1 MQGASRVCLPYEK
14 TSTVSSSVIVVA
26 ASGATSLVSYP
37 SVARFIG
44 HLQLKGLAPRTV
56 EAYGCMVRLLA
67 QWATCDPATLDE
79 ERVRDYFLHLV
90 NARSYA
96 PKTMRQA
103 RAALSCFFIEMLG
116 MRDWRVFTHI
126 KTKDSQKLP
135 VVLSR
140 DEVRR
145 VLAQVKELRF
155 LAPLTLIYLCGL
167 RLSEALNIET
177 RDIHRKE
184 LRLHVRMGK
193 GGNDR
198 YVPLPQAALDILSRW
213 YREHRHARLLFP
225 AMGHAWKTTYRDD
238 PTAQAA
244 VQKAHLQQAE
254 HPMSDSAL
262 QNVWRIAFAA
272 SGVTKHATIHTLRHS
287 YATHL
292 LEEGVSL
299 RYVSQYL
306 GHATL
311 QQTLVYAHLTDVS
324 AEQTQRAL
332 ARLAATLNASASA
345 PSASTPAAA

>member
-1 MQGASRVCLPYEK
+1 ML
-14 TSTVSSSVIVVA
+14 
-26 ASGATSLVSYP
+26 
-37 SVARFIG
+37 
-44 HLQLKGLAPRTV
+44 
-56 EAYGCMVRLLA
+56 RLLA
-67 QWATCDPATLDE
+67 QWAGGDPALLDE

-96 PKTMRQA
+96 PKTLRQA

-116 MRDWRVFTHI
+116 RKDWRVFGHI

-140 DEVRR
+140 EEVRR

-167 RLSEALNIET
+167 RLSEALHIET

-184 LRLHVRMGK
+184 LRLHVRLGK
-193 GGNDR
+193 GGKDR
-198 YVPLPQAALDILSRW
+198 YVPLPQAALDILSQS
-213 YREHRHARLLFP
+213 YRRHRHARLLFP
-225 AMGHAWKTTYRDD
+225 AMGHAWKTTFRDD
-238 PTAQAA
+238 PTAQAV
-244 VQKAHLQQAE
+244 VQKARLQQAE
-254 HPMSDSAL
+254 HPMSGSAL

-272 SGVTKHATIHTLRHS
+272 SGVTKKATIHTLRHS

-332 ARLAATLNASASA
+332 ARLAATLTASS
-345 PSASTPAAA
+345 PSSSASTPAAA

>member
-1 MQGASRVCLPYEK
+1 M
-14 TSTVSSSVIVVA
+14 
-26 ASGATSLVSYP
+26 
-37 SVARFIG
+37 
-44 HLQLKGLAPRTV
+44 
-56 EAYGCMVRLLA
+56 CMLRLLA
-67 QWATCDPATLDE
+67 LWAGCDPALLNE

-90 NARSYA
+90 NVRSYA
-96 PKTMRQA
+96 PKTLRQA

-116 MRDWRVFTHI
+116 ARDWRVFAHI
-126 KTKDSQKLP
+126 KTKDRQQLP

-145 VLAQVKELRF
+145 VLAAIIELRF

-184 LRLHVRMGK
+184 LRLHVRLGK
-193 GGNDR
+193 GGKDR
-198 YVPLPQAALDILSRW
+198 YVPLPRAALDILERW
-213 YREHRHARLLFP
+213 YRCHRHARLLFP
-225 AMGHAWKTTYRDD
+225 AMGHAWKTTFRAD
-238 PTAQAA
+238 PAAQAA
-244 VQKAHLQQAE
+244 AQKTRLQLAA

-262 QNVWRIAFAA
+262 QQVWRLALAA
-272 SGVTKHATIHTLRHS
+272 SGVKKKATIHTLRHS

-311 QQTLVYAHLTDVS
+311 EQTLVYAHLTDVS
-324 AEQTQRAL
+324 AEQTQQAL
-332 ARLAATLNASASA
+332 ARMAGALNGTHGTHGTDKTDASYKMPASSAAS
-345 PSASTPAAA
+345 

>member
-1 MQGASRVCLPYEK
+1 M
-14 TSTVSSSVIVVA
+14 I
-26 ASGATSLVSYP
+26 
-37 SVARFIG
+37 
-44 HLQLKGLAPRTV
+44 
-56 EAYGCMVRLLA
+56 RLLA
-67 QWATCDPATLDE
+67 QWAACDPATLSE

-96 PKTMRQA
+96 PKTLRQA
-103 RAALSCFFIEMLG
+103 RAALSAFFIEMLG
-116 MRDWRVFTHI
+116 VTDWRVFAHI
-126 KTKDSQKLP
+126 KTKDTQALP

-193 GGNDR
+193 GGKDR
-198 YVPLPQAALDILSRW
+198 YVPLPQAALDILERW
-213 YREHRHARLLFP
+213 WRQHRHACFLFP
-225 AMGHAWKTTYRDD
+225 AMGHAWKTTFRDD

-244 VQKAHLQQAE
+244 VQKTRLQQAT
-254 HPMSDSAL
+254 HPLSDSAL

-272 SGVTKHATIHTLRHS
+272 SGVKKKATIHTLRHS

-292 LEEGVSL
+292 LEEGVGL

-311 QQTLVYAHLTDVS
+311 QQTLIYAHLTDVS
-324 AEQTQRAL
+324 AEQTQQAL
-332 ARLAATLNASASA
+332 ARLAATLTA
-345 PSASTPAAA
+345 PSSAASSPAAA

>member
-1 MQGASRVCLPYEK
+1 
-14 TSTVSSSVIVVA
+14 
-26 ASGATSLVSYP
+26 
-37 SVARFIG
+37 
-44 HLQLKGLAPRTV
+44 
-56 EAYGCMVRLLA
+56 MVRLLA
-67 QWATCDPATLDE
+67 QWAAGDPARLDE
-79 ERVRDYFLHLV
+79 ERVREYFLHLV

-96 PKTMRQA
+96 PKTLRQA

-116 MRDWRVFTHI
+116 VRDWRVFAHL
-126 KTKDSQKLP
+126 KTKDTQALP

-167 RLSEALNIET
+167 RLSEALHIET
-177 RDIHRKE
+177 RDIHRRE
-184 LRLHVRMGK
+184 LRLHVRLGK
-193 GGNDR
+193 GGKDR
-198 YVPLPQAALDILSRW
+198 YVPLPQAALDILSCW
-213 YREHRHARLLFP
+213 YRQHRHPRLLFP
-225 AMGHAWKTTYRDD
+225 AMGHAWKTTFRDD
-238 PTAQAA
+238 PAAQAA
-244 VQKAHLQQAE
+244 EQKTRLQKAT

-262 QNVWRIAFAA
+262 QNVWRLAFAT
-272 SGVTKHATIHTLRHS
+272 SGVTKRATIHTLRHS

-324 AEQTQRAL
+324 AEQTQQAL
-332 ARLAATLNASASA
+332 ARMATTLKAS
-345 PSASTPAAA
+345 PSSPAAA

>member
-1 MQGASRVCLPYEK
+1 M
-14 TSTVSSSVIVVA
+14 
-26 ASGATSLVSYP
+26 
-37 SVARFIG
+37 
-44 HLQLKGLAPRTV
+44 
-56 EAYGCMVRLLA
+56 CMIRLLA
-67 QWATCDPATLDE
+67 QWAASDPATLSE

-96 PKTMRQA
+96 PKTLRQA

-116 MRDWRVFTHI
+116 VADWRVFAHI
-126 KTKDSQKLP
+126 KTKDTQALP

-140 DEVRR
+140 DEVSR

-177 RDIHRKE
+177 RDIHRRE

-193 GGNDR
+193 GGKDR
-198 YVPLPQAALDILSRW
+198 YVPLPQAALDLLERW
-213 YREHRHARLLFP
+213 WRQHRHSRLLFP
-225 AMGHAWKTTYRDD
+225 AMGHAWKTTFRDD

-244 VQKAHLQQAE
+244 VQKAHLQQAT

-272 SGVTKHATIHTLRHS
+272 SGVKKKATIHTLRHS

-324 AEQTQRAL
+324 AEQTQQAL
-332 ARLAATLNASASA
+332 ARLAARLSA
-345 PSASTPAAA
+345 PSSATTPSAAA

>member
-1 MQGASRVCLPYEK
+1 ML
-14 TSTVSSSVIVVA
+14 
-26 ASGATSLVSYP
+26 
-37 SVARFIG
+37 
-44 HLQLKGLAPRTV
+44 
-56 EAYGCMVRLLA
+56 RLLA
-67 QWATCDPATLDE
+67 QWAACDPALLGE
-79 ERVRDYFLHLV
+79 QRVRDYFLHLV

-96 PKTMRQA
+96 PKTLRQA

-116 MRDWRVFTHI
+116 VQNWRVFAHI

-140 DEVRR
+140 EEVRR

-177 RDIHRKE
+177 RDIHRRE
-184 LRLHVRMGK
+184 LRLHVRLGK
-193 GGNDR
+193 GGKDR
-198 YVPLPQAALDILSRW
+198 YVPLPQAALDILERW
-213 YREHRHARLLFP
+213 YRCHRHARLLFP
-225 AMGHAWKTTYRDD
+225 AMGHAWKTTFRDD
-238 PTAQAA
+238 LTAQAD
-244 VQKAHLQQAE
+244 VQKVRLQQAS

-262 QNVWRIAFAA
+262 QNVWRLAFAA
-272 SGVTKHATIHTLRHS
+272 SGVNKKATIHTLRHS

-324 AEQTQRAL
+324 VEQTQRAL
-332 ARLAATLNASASA
+332 MRMAATLTASA
-345 PSASTPAAA
+345 PASPSASSPAAA